1 MTHAGLAVGSAEESR
16 GAALEGAERTAA
28 TDVNVEAAP
37 SRGRDERLVG
47 AADNR
52 AASRPVTYLRIV
64 VAARAICRAG
74 GAAQVH
80 GGVGLS
86 ARGCTARGA
95 AGAKDASGWE
105 NAGRVAWSTCGHG
118 GRRGSDAGLGAAGI
132 AEEASGAA
140 LQFPLIAATE
150 VKVEAAPSG
159 GRDERL
165 AGAADRRHGGRGS
178 ERGGGGGD
186 RGGRRARRAGDDGDE
201 IGDAALRQPLHR
213 ERVGRALTVVRVPR
227 LELREA
233 ALRRLEAAGVLRHRL
248 VDAALRVRVRLLPRR
263 LGQLATLEQRG
274 QVLRRALLLA
284 RAALRLVAR
293 QRSEER

>member
-1 MTHAGLAVGSAEESR
+1 MRRQAGCASVWDGRRRGLKMIHAGLAVGSAEESR
-16 GAALEGAERTAA
+16 GAAHSIAGTEEE
-28 TDVNVEAAP
+28 VEAAP
-37 SRGRDERLVG
+37 SSGRDERLVG

-64 VAARAICRAG
+64 VAARAICLHG
-74 GAAQVH
+74 GAAQLY
-80 GGVGLS
+80 GGIGLS
-86 ARGCTARGA
+86 ARCCAARGSA
-95 AGAKDASGWE
+95 DAKDASGWE
-105 NAGRVAWSTCGHG
+105 NAGRVAWSTCG
-118 GRRGSDAGLGAAGI
+118 
-132 AEEASGAA
+132 
-140 LQFPLIAATE
+140 
-150 VKVEAAPSG
+150 
-159 GRDERL
+159 
-165 AGAADRRHGGRGS
+165 HGGRGS

-201 IGDAALRQPLHR
+201 IGDAVLRQPLHR
-213 ERVGRALTVVRVPR
+213 EQVGRALTVVRVPR